1 MSGRA
6 ERSAGGSRRNT
17 LILAAALLVLLLLG
31 LLVQR
36 RRYLLNKPGLRAV
49 VEVNGERVAVLPL
62 SEDGALTLDETGYNR
77 IQVSDGAVFMAEAGC
92 PDQVCVKTGRV
103 GQPGGGIACLPNR
116 LIVYVESGEGG
127 TG

>member
-31 LLVQR
+31 LAVQ
-36 RRYLLNKPGLRAV
+36 RYLLNKPGLRAV

-103 GQPGGGIACLPNR
+103 EIGRAH
-116 LIVYVESGEGG
+116 V
-127 TG
+127 

>member
-6 ERSAGGSRRNT
+6 EWSAGGSRRNT

-31 LLVQR
+31 LAVQR
-36 RRYLLNKPGLRAV
+36 HLLNKPGLRAV

-62 SEDGALTLDETGYNR
+62 SEDGELTLDETGYNR
-77 IQVSDGAVFMAEAGC
+77 VRVSDGAVFMAEAGC

-103 GQPGGGIACLPNR
+103 GQPGGVIACLPHR